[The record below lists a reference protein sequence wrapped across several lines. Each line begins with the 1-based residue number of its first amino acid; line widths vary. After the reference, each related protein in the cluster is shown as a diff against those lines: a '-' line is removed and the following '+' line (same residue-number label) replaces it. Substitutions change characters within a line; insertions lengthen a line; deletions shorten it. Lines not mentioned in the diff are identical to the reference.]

1 MKNAF
6 IAYERHSQDGKLFL
20 DADGCQYLK
29 PHTHVLLAGKEFANQ
44 GEAVTVIRDHNIANP
59 TNPFKGELIL
69 LNVISF

>member
-6 IAYERHSQDGKLFL
+6 IAYERHSQNGKLFT

-29 PHTHVLLAGKEFANQ
+29 PHTHALLAGKEFANP

-59 TNPFKGELIL
+59 TSPFKGELIL